1 MLKDSVPQDAD
12 RPTSNPLPPQ
22 SEAFAD
28 YLSAPSAQQVLECV
42 AKEVPNFGTEQVQH
56 SSLLNDKY
64 SYLHVNFIPMRIAT
78 IHYLLWIHYLFF
90 SLFLGVGIGLVSY
103 HHSNLMV
110 VIFID
115 KSSLSFPL
123 KDWSMSIWSALQ

>member
-28 YLSAPSAQQVLECV
+28 YLNAPSAQQVLESV

-56 SSLLNDKY
+56 SSLLNAKY
-64 SYLHVNFIPMRIAT
+64 SYLHVNFIPMLIAT
-78 IHYLLWIHYLFF
+78 IPYMF
-90 SLFLGVGIGLVSY
+90 SRYSLSLSFGVGIGLVRY

-110 VIFID
+110 VIWIG
-115 KSSLSFPL
+115 
-123 KDWSMSIWSALQ
+123 